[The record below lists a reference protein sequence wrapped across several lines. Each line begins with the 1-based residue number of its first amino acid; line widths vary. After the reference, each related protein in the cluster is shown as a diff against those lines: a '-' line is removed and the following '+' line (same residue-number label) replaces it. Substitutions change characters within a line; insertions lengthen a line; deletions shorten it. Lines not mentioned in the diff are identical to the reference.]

1 MAQGLDL
8 IWTVI
13 SFLLL
18 LLIHPSS
25 QQETSFI
32 FNGFRQG
39 DLQVDGVAQ
48 ILPSGLLQLTNT
60 SEQKMGHAFFTHP
73 LEFFNS
79 SDESH
84 LSFYTHFVCAM
95 VLKPGKT
102 GGNGI
107 AFFLSPTTNL
117 SEADATQ
124 YLGLFNTTSNG
135 SPSSRIFA
143 VELDTVQSAE
153 FDDIDN
159 NHVGVDVNSLMSNV
173 SAPAAY
179 FSDKQGRSKSINLLS
194 GDSIQV
200 WVDYDGTVLNV
211 SLAPLK
217 AQKPSRSLISTPL
230 DLSQVL
236 KGRMFVGFSAATGQL
251 ANNHYILGW
260 SFSRSKQS
268 LQSLDISKL
277 PNVPRPKKK
286 LSTLMILLLIV
297 LGIIIL
303 LLLGGAYLYRR
314 NKYAE
319 VREEWEKEYGP
330 HRYSYKTIYKATR
343 GFHRDGF
350 LGKGGFGEVYKGTL
364 PREGDVVA
372 VKRFSH
378 RDGGGERGMKQFVA
392 EIASMGRLD
401 HRNLVPL
408 LGYCRRKG
416 EFFLVSEYMP
426 NGSLDRF
433 LFYNQEPAAL
443 TWSKRFWIVKGIASA
458 VCYLHREATQVVL
471 HRDIKAS
478 NVMLDS
484 EFNGKLGDFGMA
496 RYHEHGANP
505 TTTGAVGTVGYM
517 APELTSMGAS
527 TRTDVY
533 AFGAFLLEVA
543 CGRRPV
549 EMTEAVEKQFLV
561 RWVCE
566 CWRKKDMLE
575 ARDEKLR
582 GGGEA
587 FESRSVELVMKVGL
601 LCTNLVPEARPEMER
616 VVQYLEELVPLPD
629 FSPDSPGIGVL
640 SSVVVGGSSSVV
652 VSDGSASESMF
663 ITHSIQYGVGR

>member
-8 IWTVI
+8 TWMVI

-18 LLIHPSS
+18 IHLSS

-39 DLQVDGVAQ
+39 DLHVAGVAQ
-48 ILPSGLLQLTNT
+48 ILPGGLLQLTNT
-60 SEQKMGHAFFTHP
+60 SEQKMGQAFFKQP
-73 LEFFNS
+73 LEFNS
-79 SDESH
+79 SES
-84 LSFYTHFVCAM
+84 LSFSTHFACAM
-95 VLKPGKT
+95 VRKPGVT

-107 AFFLSPTTNL
+107 AFFLSPTMNL

-124 YLGLFNTTSNG
+124 YLGLFNTTTNM

-153 FDDIDN
+153 FDDINN
-159 NHVGVDVNSLMSNV
+159 NHVGVNVNSLTSTV

-179 FSDKQGRSKSINLLS
+179 FSDKEGRSKSINLLS

-200 WVDYDGTVLNV
+200 WVDYDGTILNV
-211 SLAPLK
+211 SLAPLRV
-217 AQKPSRSLISTPL
+217 QKPSQSLISTSL
-230 DLSQVL
+230 DLSALLQ
-236 KGRMFVGFSAATGQL
+236 GRMFVGLSAATGQL

-277 PNVPRPKKK
+277 PKVPHPKKK
-286 LSTLMILLLIV
+286 LSPVLILLLIV
-297 LGIIIL
+297 LIIIVL

-330 HRYSYKTIYKATR
+330 HRYSYKTIYKATK
-343 GFHRDGF
+343 GFHKDGF

-364 PREGDVVA
+364 PREGDIA

-378 RDGGGERGMKQFVA
+378 DGQRGMKQFVA

-408 LGYCRRKG
+408 LGYCRRKR
-416 EFFLVSEYMP
+416 EFFLISKYMP
-426 NGSLDRF
+426 NGSLDQF
-433 LFYNQEPAAL
+433 LFRGGEESPSL
-443 TWSKRFWIVKGIASA
+443 PWTKRYWIVKGIASA
-458 VCYLHREATQVVL
+458 LCYLHREAAQVVL

-496 RYHEHGANP
+496 RYHDHGANP
-505 TTTGAVGTVGYM
+505 TMTGAVGTVGYM

-549 EMTEAVEKQFLV
+549 EPTAAAERQFLV
-561 RWVCE
+561 KWVCE
-566 CWRKKDMLE
+566 CWRKKDMLK
-575 ARDEKLR
+575 ARDPKLS
-582 GGGEA
+582 GESYS
-587 FESRSVELVMKVGL
+587 SRSVELVMKVGL

-629 FSPDSPGIGVL
+629 FEPETPGIGVL
-640 SSVVVGGSSSVV
+640 SSVMVGGSSSVV
-652 VSDGSASESMF
+652 VSNGSCPATTESMF
-663 ITHSIQYGVGR
+663 ITHSIQYGEGR

>member
-8 IWTVI
+8 IWMVI

-18 LLIHPSS
+18 IHLSS
-25 QQETSFI
+25 QQETRFV

-48 ILPSGLLQLTNT
+48 ILPGGLLQLTNT
-60 SEQKMGHAFFTHP
+60 SEQKMGHAFFKQP
-73 LEFFNS
+73 FEFNS
-79 SDESH
+79 SES
-84 LSFYTHFVCAM
+84 LSFSTHFVCAM
-95 VLKPGKT
+95 VRKPGVT

-107 AFFLSPTTNL
+107 AFFLSPTMNL

-124 YLGLFNTTSNG
+124 YLGLFNTTTNR
-135 SPSSRIFA
+135 SPSARIFA

-153 FDDIDN
+153 FDDINN
-159 NHVGVDVNSLMSNV
+159 NHVGINVNSLTSNV
-173 SAPAAY
+173 SAPATY
-179 FSDKQGRSKSINLLS
+179 FSDKEGRNKSINLLS

-211 SLAPLK
+211 SLAPLRV
-217 AQKPSRSLISTPL
+217 QKPSLSLISISI
-230 DLSQVL
+230 DLSEVL
-236 KGRMFVGFSAATGQL
+236 KDRMFVGFSAATGQL

-277 PNVPRPKKK
+277 PKVPRPKKK
-286 LSTLMILLLIV
+286 LSPLLILLLIV
-297 LGIIIL
+297 LGIIVL
-303 LLLGGAYLYRR
+303 VLLGGAYLYRR

-330 HRYSYKTIYKATR
+330 HRYSYKAIYKATK
-343 GFHRDGF
+343 GFHKDGF

-364 PREGDVVA
+364 PRDGDIA

-378 RDGGGERGMKQFVA
+378 DGERGMKQFVA

-416 EFFLVSEYMP
+416 EFFLISKYMP

-433 LFYNQEPAAL
+433 LFHNRGEEPSL
-443 TWSKRFWIVKGIASA
+443 TWSKRFWIIKGIASA
-458 VCYLHREATQVVL
+458 LCYLHKGATQVVL

-478 NVMLDS
+478 NIMLDS
-484 EFNGKLGDFGMA
+484 EFNGRLGDFGMA
-496 RYHEHGANP
+496 RYHDHGANP
-505 TTTGAVGTVGYM
+505 TMTGAVGTVGYM

-549 EMTEAVEKQFLV
+549 EPNMATEKQFV
-561 RWVCE
+561 VKWVCD
-566 CWRKKDMLE
+566 CWRKKDILK
-575 ARDEKLR
+575 ARDPKLS
-582 GGGEA
+582 GESYS
-587 FESRSVELVMKVGL
+587 SRSVELVMKLGM
-601 LCTNLVPEARPEMER
+601 LCTNLVPEARPEMEK

-629 FSPDSPGIGVL
+629 FSPDTPGIGIL
-640 SSVVVGGSSSVV
+640 SSVMVGASSSVM
-652 VSDGSASESMF
+652 SSNGSAPASESMF
-663 ITHSIQYGVGR
+663 ITHSIQYGEGR

>member
-8 IWTVI
+8 IWMVI

-18 LLIHPSS
+18 QIHLSS

-32 FNGFRQG
+32 FNCFRQG
-39 DLQVDGVAQ
+39 DLHVDGVAQ
-48 ILPSGLLQLTNT
+48 ILPGGLLQLTNT
-60 SEQKMGHAFFTHP
+60 SEQKMGHAFFKQP
-73 LEFFNS
+73 FEFNS
-79 SDESH
+79 SES
-84 LSFYTHFVCAM
+84 LSFSTHFVCAM
-95 VLKPGKT
+95 VRKPGIT

-107 AFFLSPTTNL
+107 AFFLSPTMNL

-124 YLGLFNTTSNG
+124 YLGLFNTTTNR
-135 SPSSRIFA
+135 SPSARIFA

-153 FDDIDN
+153 FDDINN
-159 NHVGVDVNSLMSNV
+159 NHVGVNVNSLTSNV
-173 SAPAAY
+173 SAPATY
-179 FSDKQGRSKSINLLS
+179 FSDKEDRNKTINLLS

-200 WVDYDGTVLNV
+200 WVDYDGTLLNV
-211 SLAPLK
+211 SLSPLG
-217 AQKPSRSLISTPL
+217 AHKPPSQSLISISI
-230 DLSQVL
+230 DLSEILQ
-236 KGRMFVGFSAATGQL
+236 GRMFVGFTAATGQL

-260 SFSRSKQS
+260 SFSRNKQS
-268 LQSLDISKL
+268 LQSLNISKL
-277 PNVPRPKKK
+277 PNVPHPKKK
-286 LSTLMILLLIV
+286 VSPVLILLLIL
-297 LGIIIL
+297 LGIIVL
-303 LLLGGAYLYRR
+303 VLLGGAYLYRR

-343 GFHRDGF
+343 GFHKDGF

-364 PREGDVVA
+364 PNDGDIA

-378 RDGGGERGMKQFVA
+378 DGERGMKQFVA

-416 EFFLVSEYMP
+416 EFFLISKYMP
-426 NGSLDRF
+426 NGSLDQF
-433 LFYNQEPAAL
+433 LFHNRGGESSSLPW
-443 TWSKRFWIVKGIASA
+443 TKRFWIIKGIASA
-458 VCYLHREATQVVL
+458 LCYLHKEAAQVVL

-484 EFNGKLGDFGMA
+484 EFNGRLGDFGMA

-505 TTTGAVGTVGYM
+505 TMTGAVGTMGYM

-549 EMTEAVEKQFLV
+549 EVNVATEKQFLV

-566 CWRKKDMLE
+566 CWRRNDLLK
-575 ARDEKLR
+575 ARDPKLSS
-582 GGGEA
+582 GGES
-587 FESRSVELVMKVGL
+587 FSSSRCVELVMKVGL
-601 LCTNLVPEARPEMER
+601 LCTNLVPEERPEMER
-616 VVQYLEELVPLPD
+616 VVQYLEELVPLPE
-629 FSPDSPGIGVL
+629 FSPETPGIGIL
-640 SSVVVGGSSSVV
+640 SSVMVGGSSSN
-652 VSDGSASESMF
+652 GSAPATESMF
-663 ITHSIQYGVGR
+663 ITHSIQYGEGR